1 MTDTKKQTAASK
13 TPSHIAYHVRNG
25 NSEKGYWTRIGAAWT
40 HADGNGFNIQ
50 IETMPLDGR
59 ITLRIASEKS
69 E

>member
-1 MTDTKKQTAASK
+1 MSIASK
-13 TPSHIAYHVRNG
+13 
-25 NSEKGYWTRIGAAWT
+25 
-40 HADGNGFNIQ
+40 DIQ